1 MSSITSST
9 YPVVTL
15 SKAGDQFAIV
25 QGGQLKKLTRQG
37 LADYIATLAPNTFI
51 ALTDGPGSYVGQAGK
66 AVVVKATED
75 GVEFQNATSGNFLAL
90 ADTPAS
96 FGGQAGKL
104 PVVNSGETALEFIDN
119 FFIQLGDTPS
129 TYSGQS
135 EKIVRVN
142 TGATAVEFVT
152 PTEAAPAGNLT
163 GGFADY
169 DHGGGTQAYTTGS
182 GYVKVLNDATGTQTN
197 ETYLPSGVATLYD
210 ATNSQLD
217 FSDLPDGSRVMIR
230 FTMNVTT
237 TSANQRIRTRLS
249 LAIGGTTPYQIQ
261 LDDSIVKTAGV
272 TALGETTFI
281 YVVNDN
287 TRNNPAQF
295 EFSSDGDATL
305 DVQGWV
311 VDVAI
316 RGAV

>member
-1 MSSITSST
+1 MSNITSST
-9 YPVVTL
+9 YHVVTV

-25 QGGQLKKLTRQG
+25 QNGQLKKLTRGG
-37 LADYIATLAPNTFI
+37 LETFIKTLAPNTFI

-96 FGGQAGKL
+96 FGGNAGKL

-119 FFIQLGDTPS
+119 FFIQLGDTPANY
-129 TYSGQS
+129 TGAS
-135 EKIVRVN
+135 EQIVRVN
-142 TGATAVEFVT
+142 TGATGVEFVT
-152 PTEAAPAGNLT
+152 PTQAAPTNNLV

-169 DHGGGTQAYTTGS
+169 DHGGGTQAYTAGS
-182 GYVKVLNDATGTQTN
+182 GFVKILNDATGPQTN
-197 ETYLPSGVATLYD
+197 EAYLPPNVTTLYN
-210 ATNSQLD
+210 AVNSQLD
-217 FSDLPDGSRVMIR
+217 LSELPNGSRVMLRLTI
-230 FTMNVTT
+230 NVTT
-237 TSANQRIRTRLS
+237 SAANQRIRARLS
-249 LAIGGTTPYQIQ
+249 AAIGGITPYQINM
-261 LDDSIVKTAGV
+261 DEAVIKAAGTTSV
-272 TALGETTFI
+272 GETTFI
-281 YVVNDN
+281 YVVDDN

-295 EFSSDGDATL
+295 EFSSDGNATL

-316 RGAV
+316 RGA